1 MNRPA
6 LKQIILLALLIGGFA
21 TAADKPVLLTQMPGF
36 PVEAA
41 EVLAMHGITT
51 NREFLLAG
59 QVNPSGVAEALGV
72 KPEGVLSTVAALWR
86 VAGREWAQS
95 WALGCREL
103 MHRGTLTKTYQPTP
117 LLALTD
123 LSPPDVRKLV
133 KWNLKSAE
141 SLYATFKLAP
151 DLLAKALGVTTD
163 DLPSYANYVREGAPH
178 AVALIDRTLTR
189 KGGLEKLR
197 VFLTATEPQ

>member
-1 MNRPA
+1 
-6 LKQIILLALLIGGFA
+6 
-21 TAADKPVLLTQMPGF
+21 MPGF
-36 PVEAA
+36 PVEAV

-51 NREFLLAG
+51 DREFLLAG
-59 QVNPSGVAEALGV
+59 QVNPKGVAEALGV
-72 KPEGVLSTVAALWR
+72 KPEGVLSTVAGVWR
-86 VAGREWAQS
+86 VAGRDWAQS

-103 MHRGTLTKTYQPTP
+103 MQRGTLTKTYQPTP

-123 LSPPDVRKLV
+123 LSPVDIRKLV

-141 SLYATFKLAP
+141 SLYATFKVAP
-151 DLLAKALGVTTD
+151 DLLAKALGVTTEE
-163 DLPSYANYVREGAPH
+163 LHSYINCVREGAPH
-178 AVALIDRTLTR
+178 GVALIDRTLTR